1 MDFIRFF
8 AKKSILV
15 NLLVVFVT
23 LIGIYTFLT
32 SAKEVF
38 PQIKIGY
45 LVISTTYAQA
55 GPEEIESLITI
66 PLENA
71 IENVR
76 DIKEVT
82 SWTSEGLSMIGIE
95 LEPNVKDTKAVLED
109 VKAEVDKVN
118 DLPEEAEDPNV
129 FEITTDFFPLISVS
143 VSGGENYGQLRDTAK
158 FLEDKI
164 KKVKGVGDVVKS
176 GYYDKAIWVD
186 ADKKRL
192 EQYGLTLSNFISVL
206 QDRDISMPAGNKVFN
221 GKENAI
227 RMLMPMENVHDVNKV
242 IIRSN
247 ETGHNVRVRDVAEV
261 TNGFKDQDYYIRSQ
275 GSRAILMQVQK
286 KKGYDSIKMV
296 QGIRQ
301 LVKANQANLPAKVKV
316 AFSNDISIYLKN
328 RLDVLYSNGLF
339 GALLVIIMLIV
350 LLRPSVA
357 VMTALGM
364 PVAFATAF
372 YVSKLLHVDLNMISI
387 LGYIMVLGML
397 VDDAIVV
404 GENVYSHMERGSS
417 PFEAAVTGAKEMF
430 WPVLGSVTTT
440 IAAFLPLM
448 LIGGIMGEFLSAIPK
463 VIIIALAASLVE
475 CFFILPS
482 HLADFVKPK
491 KEHLLENRKEH
502 WFSLLRNGY
511 GKALKAVLRHRVWFA
526 LLILA
531 LMVAATVLEMK
542 NGFIFTDAQSQVIN
556 ITLKTDNDYS
566 VDDTEKVV
574 KAIEKKVMQLNKR
587 DLDVV
592 NSTVGMIDER
602 NGPPQFA
609 PNKAQLNV
617 QLHIQDKRKTKDV
630 DVIVKHLRQWIGKPK
645 GVEDI
650 TIEALKGGPSTG
662 AAIDISLSGDH
673 YAELTKVS
681 RSLMAAIKNITMPE
695 KGHRKKGDGQSTFKP
710 VKDIKNDFDEGK
722 KEIRLVIDEQ
732 KAMLTG
738 VNLNQAAM
746 VLRAAVAGIK
756 LKTIKKLGEDTDVM
770 IRMQE
775 DSIKTLNQ
783 LLQLHVPNRYGD
795 RIPLKEI
802 VRVERGRS
810 FATLKHKDGRKSIS
824 VLGSIDK
831 LKTNANAVNQKIEAL
846 LKTFRKKFA
855 NIDFEIGGEQ
865 KEMMEGFQDL
875 GRAFIVAFLLI
886 FIILA
891 TLFDSLLQPAIIMLA
906 IPFGF
911 IGVMLTLYLHG
922 MPISFMAFMGFVGLT
937 GVVVN
942 DSLIMV
948 SFINSLVAQGMPFEK
963 ALVEG
968 AKSRLRPVI
977 LTTSTTAV
985 GLFPLAYGWFGGSE
999 PMIAPMALVF
1009 AWGLIFATVVTL
1021 FIIPSFMAIVHNLK
1035 VTVAKLMKK
1044 DTSSDYVFRKQK

>member
-1 MDFIRFF
+1 MDLIRFF

-15 NLLVVFVT
+15 NLLVLFVVV
-23 LIGIYTFLT
+23 IGLYTFFT

-45 LVISTTYAQA
+45 LVITTPYPQA
-55 GPEEIESLITI
+55 GPEEIENLITI

-71 IENVR
+71 IDNVK

-95 LEPNVKDTKAVLED
+95 LEPSVKDTKAVLDD
-109 VKAEVDKVN
+109 VKAEVDKVT
-118 DLPEEAEDPNV
+118 DLPADAEDPTV
-129 FEITTDFFPLISVS
+129 FEITTDFFPLINVA
-143 VSGGENYGQLRDTAK
+143 VSGGENYNQLRDTAK

-164 KKVKGVGDVVKS
+164 KKIKGVGDVVKN
-176 GYYDKAIWVD
+176 GYYDRAIWVD
-186 ADKKRL
+186 ADKSRL
-192 EQYGLTLSNFISVL
+192 DKYGLTLSNFISVL

-221 GKENAI
+221 GKEHSI
-227 RMLMPMENVHDVNKV
+227 RMLLPMENVDEVNKV

-247 ETGHNVRVRDVAEV
+247 ELGHNVRVRDVAEV
-261 TNGFKDQDYYIRSQ
+261 TNGFKDEDYYVRSQ

-286 KKGYDSIKMV
+286 QKGYDSIKMV
-296 QGIRQ
+296 RDIRQ
-301 LVKANQANLPAKVKV
+301 LVKASKKNLPPKVKV

-339 GALLVIIMLIV
+339 GGLLVVIMLII

-364 PVAFATAF
+364 PVAFAAAF
-372 YVSKLLHVDLNMISI
+372 YMSKLLHVDLNMISI
-387 LGYIMVLGML
+387 LGYILVLGML

-404 GENVYSHMERGSS
+404 GENVYSHMERGMS
-417 PFEAAVTGAKEMF
+417 PFEAAVNGAKEMF
-430 WPVLGSVTTT
+430 LPVIASVSTT

-463 VIIIALAASLVE
+463 VIIIALTASLIE

-491 KEHLLENRKEH
+491 KEHLAENRTEH
-502 WFSLLRNGY
+502 WFSALRNGY
-511 GKALKAVLRHRVWFA
+511 GRALQVVLRHRVWFA
-526 LLILA
+526 LLIMG
-531 LMVAATVLEMK
+531 LMGAATVLEMK
-542 NGFIFTDAQSQVIN
+542 NGFIFTDAQRQEIN
-556 ITLKTDNDYS
+556 ITLKTDKDYS
-566 VDDTEKVV
+566 VDDTEAVV
-574 KAIEKKVMQLNKR
+574 KAIEKKVMQLDKR

-592 NSTVGMIDER
+592 NSTVGLIADR
-602 NGPPQFA
+602 SGPPQFA
-609 PNKAQLNV
+609 PNKAQLSV
-617 QLHIQDKRKTKDV
+617 MLHIEDQRKTKDA
-630 DVIVKHLRQWIGKPK
+630 DKIINQLRQWIGKPQ

-650 TIEALKGGPSTG
+650 NIEAVKGGPSTG
-662 AAIDISLSGDH
+662 AAIDVKLSGES
-673 YAELTKVS
+673 YATLTKVS
-681 RSLMAAIKNITMPE
+681 QTLMTAIKNITIPE
-695 KGHRKKGDGQSTFKP
+695 KGRPKRGQPRATFKP
-710 VKDIKNDFDEGK
+710 VKELKNDFDEGK
-722 KEIRLVIDEQ
+722 KEIKLVIDEQ

-738 VNLNQAAM
+738 VNLSQASM

-756 LKTIKKLGEDTDVM
+756 LKTIKKLGENTDVM
-770 IRMQE
+770 IRMNE
-775 DSIKTLNQ
+775 KSIKSLDQ

-795 RIPLKEI
+795 RIPLKQI
-802 VRVERGRS
+802 VRVERGTS
-810 FATLKHKDGRKSIS
+810 FATLKHKDGMKSIS
-824 VLGSIDK
+824 VIGAIDQ
-831 LKTNANAVNQKIEAL
+831 LKTNTNAVNLKIEGI
-846 LKTFRKKFA
+846 LKTFRKKFSA
-855 NIDFEIGGEQ
+855 IDFEVGGEQ
-865 KEMMEGFQDL
+865 KEMMEGFRDL
-875 GRAFIVAFLLI
+875 GKAFIVAFLLI

-891 TLFDSLLQPAIIMLA
+891 TLFDSLIQPLIIMLA

-911 IGVMLTLYLHG
+911 IGVMLTLYFHH

-948 SFINSLVAQGMPFEK
+948 SFINGLVAQGLSME
-963 ALVEG
+963 AAIVEG

-1009 AWGLIFATVVTL
+1009 AWGLTFATVVTL
-1021 FIIPSFMAIVHNLK
+1021 FIIPSFMAIVHNVK
-1035 VTVAKLMKK
+1035 VRLAKLMKK
-1044 DTSSDYVFRKQK
+1044 ETTMEYVFSKKK